1 MGLLGR
7 EDLLKKQELKIEKV
21 DLGEGDYTFVREMY
35 AIDKDKWEQSM
46 FTTIKEGKK
55 TEIKQNTENFRA
67 KLAVNTVCDEN
78 GNLLFQPN
86 DYITLSKNMGSQRLE
101 IIANAAQKL
110 NFITEED
117 KEELTKNSEA
127 GGPGDSPID
136 SASNSEL

>member
-7 EDLLKKQELKIEKV
+7 EDLLKKQTLKIEKV
-21 DLGEGDYTFVREMY
+21 DLGDGDFVYVREMY

-46 FTTIKEGKK
+46 FTTVKGANGK
-55 TEIKQNTENFRA
+55 TEIKQNTENFRT
-67 KLAVNTVCDEN
+67 KLAVNTICDEN
-78 GNLLFQPN
+78 GTLTFQPN
-86 DYITLSKNMGSQRLE
+86 DYLALSKSMGSHRLE

-127 GGPGDSPID
+127 GEPGDSHTD
-136 SASNSEL
+136 SASN